1 MTLNVIFEDNH
12 LLVVEKPAGILSQ
25 SGSLSLENIMDTIKA
40 YLKEKYQKPGN
51 VFLGL
56 VHRLDTNVGGL
67 MVFAKTSKAASRL
80 SKDIRNLDFE
90 KKYMA
95 VVRGTLK
102 EDSTIEL
109 IDYLDKDEINKMAL
123 VKDESSGKKS
133 VLRFKVLKT
142 ENNLSLI
149 DIELETGRFHQIRC
163 QLANYGHPIYND
175 YKYNSKDIGYDLGLY
190 AYKLGFNHPVSK
202 EKLTFTLYPNTN
214 PFSLFKDTIKKYEVK
229 K

>member
-1 MTLNVIFEDNH
+1 MALNVIFEDNH

-25 SGSLSLENIMDTIKA
+25 GGSLSLDNIMDIAKA

-51 VFLGL
+51 VFL

-80 SKDIRNLDFE
+80 SEDIRNLDFE

-95 VVRGTLK
+95 VVRGVLR

-123 VKDESSGKKS
+123 VKDESIGKKS
-133 VLRFKVLKT
+133 ILRFKVLKT
-142 ENNLSLI
+142 EDNLSLI

-175 YKYNSKDIGYDLGLY
+175 YKYNSKDIGYNLGLY
-190 AYKLGFNHPVSK
+190 AYRLGFNHPVSK
-202 EKLTFTLYPNTN
+202 ERLIFTLYPNKN
-214 PFSLFKDTIKKYEVK
+214 PFSLFKDTIHKLEVK
-229 K
+229 V

>member
-1 MTLNVIFEDNH
+1 MVLNVIYEDNH
-12 LLVVEKPAGILSQ
+12 ILVVEKPAGILSQ
-25 SGSLSLENIMDTIKA
+25 GGYLDLDNIMDIVKA
-40 YLKEKYQKPGN
+40 YLKEKYQKPGK

-80 SKDIRNLDFE
+80 SADIRNLNFE

-95 VVRGTLK
+95 VVRGALK

-109 IDYLDKDEINKMAL
+109 IDYLDKDEINKIAL
-123 VKDESSGKKS
+123 IKDELSGKKS
-133 VLRFKVLKT
+133 VLRFKVLKN
-142 ENNLSLI
+142 EDNLSLI

-175 YKYNSKDIGYDLGLY
+175 YKYNPKDQGYNLGLY
-190 AYKLGFNHPVSK
+190 AYRLGFNHPISK
-202 EKLTFTLYPNTN
+202 ERLTFTLYPNKN
-214 PFSLFKDTIKKYEVK
+214 PFSLFKDTINKFEVK
-229 K
+229 V